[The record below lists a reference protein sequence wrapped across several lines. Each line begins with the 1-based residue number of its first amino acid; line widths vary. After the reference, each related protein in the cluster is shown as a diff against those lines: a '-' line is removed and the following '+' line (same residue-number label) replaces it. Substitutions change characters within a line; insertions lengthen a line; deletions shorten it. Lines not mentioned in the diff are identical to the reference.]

1 MTYNILYTLLLTGE
15 RSIVVLWPLMLFL
28 SDGSLPW
35 HRVHAV
41 NPEGPVGKNGVVQPG
56 DHLVE
61 VSGVMF
67 LEGGGVGTYVP
78 CLNFKYVSCFEK

>member
-1 MTYNILYTLLLTGE
+1 
-15 RSIVVLWPLMLFL
+15 MLFL

-67 LEGGGVGTYVP
+67 LGREGGGMYYVP
-78 CLNFKYVSCFEK
+78 CLNIKYVSCFEK

>member
-1 MTYNILYTLLLTGE
+1 
-15 RSIVVLWPLMLFL
+15 MLFL

-61 VSGVMF
+61 VSGVMSF
-67 LEGGGVGTYVP
+67 GGGEGGEGGGWVCMSLV
-78 CLNFKYVSCFEK
+78 

>member
-1 MTYNILYTLLLTGE
+1 
-15 RSIVVLWPLMLFL
+15 MLFL

-67 LEGGGVGTYVP
+67 LGRGGGGCTMSLV
-78 CLNFKYVSCFEK
+78 

>member
-1 MTYNILYTLLLTGE
+1 
-15 RSIVVLWPLMLFL
+15 MLFL

-61 VSGVMF
+61 VNGVM
-67 LEGGGVGTYVP
+67 LESLSREGGGGGGVGVAVRMS
-78 CLNFKYVSCFEK
+78 LV

>member
-1 MTYNILYTLLLTGE
+1 MHTLLLTGE

-41 NPEGPVGKNGVVQPG
+41 NPEGPVGKNGIVQPG

-67 LEGGGVGTYVP
+67 LGGGGGWGRIILCP
-78 CLNFKYVSCFEK
+78 LSEF

>member
-1 MTYNILYTLLLTGE
+1 
-15 RSIVVLWPLMLFL
+15 MLFL

-41 NPEGPVGKNGVVQPG
+41 NPEGPVGKNGIVQPG

-67 LEGGGVGTYVP
+67 LGGSGVRMS
-78 CLNFKYVSCFEK
+78 LL

>member
-1 MTYNILYTLLLTGE
+1 MAID
-15 RSIVVLWPLMLFL
+15 LFL

-61 VSGVMF
+61 VSGVIP
-67 LEGGGVGTYVP
+67 LGWGLY
-78 CLNFKYVSCFEK
+78 L

>member
-1 MTYNILYTLLLTGE
+1 
-15 RSIVVLWPLMLFL
+15 MLFL

-67 LEGGGVGTYVP
+67 FEGGGGEGVGMYVP